1 VATPA
6 STANNNY
13 CSSDS
18 ADSEGECGGSSVDT
32 ANNEKKMYLVQ
43 IAHIMFWQVQ
53 ANQQAADFMFN
64 YQKPLIAQCCLYLVE
79 SKTTVK
85 AKQSSA
91 NFFTELITY
100 LNRMIVVKP

>member
-43 IAHIMFWQVQ
+43 IAHIMFW
-53 ANQQAADFMFN
+53 
-64 YQKPLIAQCCLYLVE
+64 
-79 SKTTVK
+79 
-85 AKQSSA
+85 
-91 NFFTELITY
+91 
-100 LNRMIVVKP
+100 

>member
-1 VATPA
+1 
-6 STANNNY
+6 
-13 CSSDS
+13 
-18 ADSEGECGGSSVDT
+18 
-32 ANNEKKMYLVQ
+32 
-43 IAHIMFWQVQ
+43 
-53 ANQQAADFMFN
+53 MFN